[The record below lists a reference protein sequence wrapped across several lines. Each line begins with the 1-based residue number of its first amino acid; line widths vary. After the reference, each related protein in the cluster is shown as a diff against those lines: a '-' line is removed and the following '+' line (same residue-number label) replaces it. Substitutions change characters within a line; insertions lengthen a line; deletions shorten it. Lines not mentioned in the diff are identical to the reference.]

1 MLVKNMWHIS
11 IFSMYKLMLADD
23 HPVIQEGIKAYLK
36 DSNIFSL
43 VGTASNAEELFQMV
57 SNDCPDIILTDL
69 DMPGSNTI
77 EVLKRLKEKFP
88 KLKKVV
94 FTFHEEKSFFLK
106 SVEASINGYI
116 LKSEPFEMLS
126 PLLSSIMDG
135 GFAASPKMQKYLIAH
150 STENVGYDSLTPR
163 EKEVLAF
170 IAKGHSNIEIA
181 EKFNLSV
188 RTIEFHKNNIKEK
201 LNMKSLAEIIRYY
214 ESLNI

>member
-1 MLVKNMWHIS
+1 
-11 IFSMYKLMLADD
+11 MYKLILADD
-23 HPVIQEGIKAYLK
+23 HPVIREGLKAYLK
-36 DSNIFSL
+36 DSNMFSL
-43 VGTASNAEELFQMV
+43 EGMASNAEELLRMV
-57 SNDCPDIILTDL
+57 STINPDVIMTDL
-69 DMPGSNTI
+69 DMPGSNTF
-77 EVLKRLKEKFP
+77 EVLKRMKEEYP

-116 LKSEPFEMLS
+116 LKSEPFEMIS

-135 GFAASPKMQKYLIAH
+135 GFAASPKMQKYLISH
-150 STENVGYDSLTPR
+150 SKDAVGYDSLTPR

-201 LNMKSLAEIIRYY
+201 LNMKSLAEIISYY
-214 ESLNI
+214 ETLNL

>member
-1 MLVKNMWHIS
+1 
-11 IFSMYKLMLADD
+11 MYKLILADD
-23 HPVIQEGIKAYLK
+23 HPVIREGLKAYLK
-36 DSNIFSL
+36 GSNVFSL
-43 VGTASNAEELFQMV
+43 EGIASDAEELFRMV
-57 SNDCPDIILTDL
+57 STLNPDIIMTDL
-69 DMPGSNTI
+69 DMPGSDTFEI
-77 EVLKRLKEKFP
+77 LKRMKDEFP

-106 SVEASINGYI
+106 SVEARINGYI
-116 LKSEPFEMLS
+116 LKSEPFEMIS

-135 GFAASPKMQKYLIAH
+135 GFAASPKMQKYLISH
-150 STENVGYDSLTPR
+150 SKDAVGYDSLTPR

-201 LNMKSLAEIIRYY
+201 LNMKSLAEIIKYC
-214 ESLNI
+214 ETLNL

>member
-1 MLVKNMWHIS
+1 
-11 IFSMYKLMLADD
+11 MYKLILADD
-23 HPVIQEGIKAYLK
+23 HPVIREGLKAYLK
-36 DSNIFSL
+36 DSNMFSL
-43 VGTASNAEELFQMV
+43 EGMASNAEELLRMV
-57 SNDCPDIILTDL
+57 STIRPDVIMTDL
-69 DMPGSNTI
+69 DMPGSNTF
-77 EVLKRLKEKFP
+77 EVLKRMKEEYP

-116 LKSEPFEMLS
+116 LKSEPFEMIS
-126 PLLSSIMDG
+126 PLLSSIMEG
-135 GFAASPKMQKYLIAH
+135 GFAASPKMQKYLISH
-150 STENVGYDSLTPR
+150 SKDAVGYDSLTPR

-201 LNMKSLAEIIRYY
+201 LNMKSLAEIISYY
-214 ESLNI
+214 ETLNL

>member
-1 MLVKNMWHIS
+1 
-11 IFSMYKLMLADD
+11 
-23 HPVIQEGIKAYLK
+23 
-36 DSNIFSL
+36 
-43 VGTASNAEELFQMV
+43 
-57 SNDCPDIILTDL
+57 
-69 DMPGSNTI
+69 
-77 EVLKRLKEKFP
+77 
-88 KLKKVV
+88 
-94 FTFHEEKSFFLK
+94 
-106 SVEASINGYI
+106 
-116 LKSEPFEMLS
+116 
-126 PLLSSIMDG
+126 MDG

-150 STENVGYDSLTPR
+150 STENVGYDSLTPI

>member
-1 MLVKNMWHIS
+1 
-11 IFSMYKLMLADD
+11 MYKLILADD
-23 HPVIQEGIKAYLK
+23 HPVIREGLKAYLK
-36 DSNIFSL
+36 DSNMFSL
-43 VGTASNAEELFQMV
+43 EGMASNAEELLRMV
-57 SNDCPDIILTDL
+57 STINPDVIMTDL
-69 DMPGSNTI
+69 DMPGSNTF
-77 EVLKRLKEKFP
+77 EVLKRMKEEYP

-116 LKSEPFEMLS
+116 LKSEPFEMIS
-126 PLLSSIMDG
+126 PLLSSIMEG
-135 GFAASPKMQKYLIAH
+135 GFAASPKMQKYLISH
-150 STENVGYDSLTPR
+150 SKDAVGYDSLTPR

-201 LNMKSLAEIIRYY
+201 LNMKSLAEIISYY
-214 ESLNI
+214 ETLNL